1 MNAFANTAA
10 TTASI
15 SAEWKRA
22 VAPYRQP
29 HLGRSIW
36 QIANTVGP
44 YIGLWFLMVYA
55 LEISY
60 WITLALALPAS
71 GFLMRSF
78 IISHDCGHGAFFK
91 SRRANTIVG
100 TITALFAFTPYE
112 QWRHEHA
119 VHHASGGDL
128 DHRGIGDIW
137 TMTVEEYMNAPRL
150 QRFRY
155 RIHRSP
161 WVLFT
166 FGAFIQFMILQRF
179 PRRPMSARE
188 KNSIWFTDLL
198 IAGVTVGLCLLIG
211 WKAFLMIQIPV
222 MILASS
228 IGVWL
233 FYVQHQ
239 FEGVHWSR
247 HESWDFA
254 RGAVE
259 GSSFYKLPP
268 VLQWISGNIG
278 FHHIHHLS
286 PRIPNYYLEKCYKE
300 NPIFQEVSTITLRQS
315 FKSATFRLWD
325 EELQKLVG
333 YAGVD
338 AYRKRHGLAPGAA
351 PLAT

>member
-1 MNAFANTAA
+1 MSVNTTAA
-10 TTASI
+10 VAPAA
-15 SAEWKRA
+15 AETDWKRA
-22 VAPYRQP
+22 VARYRQP

-36 QIANTVGP
+36 QIINTVVP
-44 YIGLWFLMVYA
+44 YVGMWFLMFFSLQV
-55 LEISY
+55 SY
-60 WITLALALPAS
+60 WLTLVLAIPAA

-78 IISHDCGHGAFFK
+78 IISHDCGHGAFFR
-91 SRRANTIVG
+91 SRKANDIVG
-100 TITALFAFTPYE
+100 TITALFAFVPYE

-137 TMTVEEYMNAPRL
+137 TMTVEEYMHASRY
-150 QRFRY
+150 QRIRY
-155 RIHRSP
+155 RLHRSP

-166 FGAFIQFMILQRF
+166 VGAFIQFMILQRF
-179 PRRPMSARE
+179 PRRPMSRRE
-188 KNSIWFTDLL
+188 KNSIWLTNLL
-198 IAGVTVGLCLLIG
+198 IAAASTGLCLLIG
-211 WKAFLMIQIPV
+211 WKAFLLIQIPV
-222 MILASS
+222 MVLASS
-228 IGVWL
+228 VGVWL

-247 HESWDFA
+247 HDTWKFA
-254 RGAVE
+254 TGAVE
-259 GSSFYKLPP
+259 GSSYYKLPP

-300 NPIFQEVSTITLRQS
+300 NPIFQEVSTITLRAS
-315 FKSATFRLWD
+315 LKSATFRLWD

-338 AYRKRHGLAPGAA
+338 DYRRRHGLAPGAA

>member
-1 MNAFANTAA
+1 MSANSPAPATA
-10 TTASI
+10 TASD
-15 SAEWKRA
+15 WKQA

-36 QIANTVGP
+36 QIVNTVGP
-44 YIGLWFLMVYA
+44 YVGMWFLMVYS

-60 WITLALALPAS
+60 WLTIALALPAS

-91 SRRANTIVG
+91 SRKANTIVG
-100 TITALFAFTPYE
+100 TITALLAFVPYE

-137 TMTVEEYMNAPRL
+137 TMTVEEYMRAPRI

-155 RIHRSP
+155 RLHRSP

-179 PRRPMSARE
+179 PRRPMSQRE
-188 KNSIWFTDLL
+188 KNSIWLTDVL
-198 IAGVTVGLCLLIG
+198 IAVASAGLCLLIG
-211 WKAFLMIQIPV
+211 WKAFLLIQIPIMV
-222 MILASS
+222 FASS

-247 HESWDFA
+247 HEEWEFA
-254 RGAVE
+254 TGAVE

-300 NPIFQEVSTITLRQS
+300 NPIFQNVYTITLRSS
-315 FKSATFRLWD
+315 FKSATYRLWD
-325 EELQKLVG
+325 EELKRLVG
-333 YAGVD
+333 YDGIA
-338 AYRKRHGLAPGAA
+338 AYRKRHGLAPDAA
-351 PLAT
+351 PLAS

>member
-1 MNAFANTAA
+1 MSAQANAAA
-10 TTASI
+10 AQAVETD
-15 SAEWKRA
+15 WKRA

-36 QIANTVGP
+36 QIINTVVP
-44 YIGLWFLMVYA
+44 YVGMWFLMVFS
-55 LEISY
+55 LKVSY
-60 WITLALALPAS
+60 WLTLVLAFPAA

-78 IISHDCGHGAFFK
+78 IISHDCGHGAFFR
-91 SRRANTIVG
+91 SRKANDIVG
-100 TITALFAFTPYE
+100 TITALFAFVPYE

-137 TMTVEEYMNAPRL
+137 TMTVEEYMTAPRM
-150 QRFRY
+150 QRIRY
-155 RIHRSP
+155 RVHRSP

-166 FGAFIQFMILQRF
+166 IGAFIQFMILQRI

-188 KNSIWFTDLL
+188 KNSIWLTNVL
-198 IAGVTVGLCLLIG
+198 IAVVSAALCLLIG

-222 MILASS
+222 MIVASS
-228 IGVWL
+228 VGVWL

-247 HESWDFA
+247 HEKWNFA
-254 RGAVE
+254 TGAVE

-286 PRIPNYYLEKCYKE
+286 PKIPNYYLEKCYKE
-300 NPIFQEVSTITLRQS
+300 NPIFQEVSTITLRAS
-315 FKSATFRLWD
+315 LKSATFRLWD

-333 YAGVD
+333 YSGVD

>member
-1 MNAFANTAA
+1 LSQSSP
-10 TTASI
+10 ASPDQVL
-15 SAEWKRA
+15 ADWKRA
-22 VAPYRQP
+22 VAPYRRP
-29 HLGRSIW
+29 HLGRSLW
-36 QIANTVGP
+36 QLANTVLP
-44 YIGLWFLMVYA
+44 YIGLWVAMVFA
-55 LEISY
+55 LQVSY
-60 WITLALALPAS
+60 WLTLVLAIPAA

-78 IISHDCGHGAFFK
+78 IISHDCGHGAFFR
-91 SRRANTIVG
+91 SRKANTIVG

-137 TMTVEEYMNAPRL
+137 TMTVEEYLNAPLR
-150 QRFRY
+150 QRIRY

-166 FGAFIQFMILQRF
+166 LGAFIQFMILQRF
-179 PRRPMSARE
+179 PRRPMSDKE
-188 KNSIWFTDLL
+188 KNSIWLTNAL
-198 IAGVTVGLCLLIG
+198 IAVVSAALCLLIG

-222 MILASS
+222 MLVASS
-228 IGVWL
+228 VGVWL

-247 HESWDFA
+247 HDEWDFA
-254 RGAVE
+254 TGAVE

-286 PRIPNYYLEKCYKE
+286 PRIPNYYLEKCYRE
-300 NPIFQEVSTITLRQS
+300 NPIFQNVRTITLKES

-325 EELQKLVG
+325 EELKQLVG
-333 YAGVD
+333 YDGVKD
-338 AYRKRHGLAPGAA
+338 YMRRHGLERPT
-351 PLAT
+351 PSAT

>member
-1 MNAFANTAA
+1 MTATVTSDRA
-10 TTASI
+10 AGPVTD
-15 SAEWKRA
+15 WKKA
-22 VAPYRQP
+22 VAPYRRP

-36 QIANTVGP
+36 QIVNTVGP
-44 YIGLWFLMVYA
+44 YLGLWFLMVFT

-60 WITLALALPAS
+60 LLTLALAIPAA
-71 GFLMRSF
+71 GFLIRSF
-78 IISHDCGHGAFFK
+78 IISHDCGHGAFFR
-91 SRRANTIVG
+91 SRRANDIVG

-137 TMTVEEYMNAPRL
+137 TMTVEEYMRASRV

-155 RIHRSP
+155 RLHRSP

-166 FGAFIQFMILQRF
+166 VGAFIQFVILQRF

-188 KNSIWFTDLL
+188 KNSIWLTNALVAVVS
-198 IAGVTVGLCLLIG
+198 AGMCLLIG
-211 WKAFLMIQIPV
+211 WKAFLLIQIPV
-222 MILASS
+222 MVLASS
-228 IGVWL
+228 VGVWL

-247 HESWDFA
+247 HEQWDFA

-286 PRIPNYYLEKCYKE
+286 PRIPNYYLEKCYRE
-300 NPIFQEVSTITLRQS
+300 NPVFQEVSTITLRAS
-315 FKSATFRLWD
+315 MKSLTFRLWD
-325 EELQKLVG
+325 EELQTLVG
-333 YAGVD
+333 YDGVK
-338 AYRKRHGLAPGAA
+338 AYRTRHGLAPGALPA
-351 PLAT
+351 AA